1 MAARKA
7 AREDKPLPK
16 TSPSVEE
23 RKMFANIQEAVADKS
38 GRNIVEEMDLLDLNN
53 QLKKAPKEAAEI
65 VKGMI
70 SKLPAGLAFFTL
82 ADKDPYLAGFVSL
95 LTYQGGQLFGNYI
108 EKHGYKHAMSIL
120 NDAAQRKG
128 GMIEVKGIPVLSRSA
143 TKYALQK
150 MKEDE

>member
-1 MAARKA
+1 MGK
-7 AREDKPLPK
+7 
-16 TSPSVEE
+16 VGC
-23 RKMFANIQEAVADKS
+23 V
-38 GRNIVEEMDLLDLNN
+38 LDTYLNN
-53 QLKKAPKEAAEI
+53 QIKLETKKSAEL
-65 VKGMI
+65 VKNMI
-70 SKLPAGLAFFTL
+70 GKLPAGLAFFTL

-95 LTYQGGQLFGNYI
+95 LTYEGGKLFGNYI